1 MIQEIAPH
9 IYDNAFAHRRKLQP
23 EDSVLAFT
31 EDLKNVLVDSN
42 GKFPEAAN
50 FSAAERERMTYL
62 FTIDAQAFFSLENL
76 EQTAEEP
83 EGLHWDSTVMFRTM
97 RPEYLGFAGVTGMQ
111 LVRWTR
117 NHRFCGRCGTLLVPS
132 SIERAF
138 CCEHCGN
145 IVYPRICPGVIWQSW
160 TKKRNVC
167 C

>member
-62 FTIDAQAFFSLENL
+62 VTIDA
-76 EQTAEEP
+76 
-83 EGLHWDSTVMFRTM
+83 
-97 RPEYLGFAGVTGMQ
+97 
-111 LVRWTR
+111 
-117 NHRFCGRCGTLLVPS
+117 
-132 SIERAF
+132 
-138 CCEHCGN
+138 
-145 IVYPRICPGVIWQSW
+145 
-160 TKKRNVC
+160 
-167 C
+167 